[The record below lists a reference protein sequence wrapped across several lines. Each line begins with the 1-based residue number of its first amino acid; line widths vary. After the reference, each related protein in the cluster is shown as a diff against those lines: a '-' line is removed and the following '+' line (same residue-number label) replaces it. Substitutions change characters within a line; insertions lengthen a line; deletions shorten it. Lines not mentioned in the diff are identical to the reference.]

1 MRVLVLL
8 SRISKA
14 VVMKIIRKT
23 YTILIVAV
31 VALFFSTCEKDED
44 VPISTAKVDITEQTA
59 SYRNVQQK
67 GFFVS
72 NATITSAELHYAS
85 DSTFSNYQTLALS
98 VGKDKSY
105 TASIAPL
112 QAGATYYVRYKVA
125 NSYSS
130 MLLPSVDT
138 LHTLAYTLPEVAT
151 DSVGGITVSSFVGYG
166 TLVDWGCDSLSE
178 FGFCYGNS
186 ANPTIEG
193 KHITCTEKDNHFS
206 AEITGLD
213 DGATYHMRAYAIN
226 TIGIAY
232 GADIK
237 FSTLCKTK
245 PVVVTSEVT
254 DITVSSA
261 VCGGKI
267 MSDGYSEITEC
278 GICYSKST
286 EPTIDDKK
294 VVCEQN
300 DKGEFSAELIGLN
313 EGTAYHV
320 RAYAVNVKGVAYG
333 EDYRFSTKS
342 TTIPTVTTN
351 VVTDITTFSAVCG
364 GKITSNGYSE
374 ITECGICYSTSTNPT
389 IDDKRVVCEQDD
401 NGEFSA
407 ELAGLNEG
415 TAYHVRAY
423 ATNAKGT
430 AYGEERNFT
439 TVAIT
444 LPTVVTLDPSDI
456 TMSSAVC
463 SGKITNDGNSE
474 ILACGICYGTSD
486 TPTISD
492 NVVAATN
499 NSTNF
504 TCTLNGLSAGTTY
517 YVRAYA
523 VNVKGV
529 AYGEERSFTT
539 DIDLPTAVT
548 LETSDITISS
558 AVCGGKITSDGNS
571 EILACGIC
579 YSTSTNP
586 TINDNVVAAT
596 NNSTNFTCTLS
607 GLSAVTTYYVRAY
620 ATNAKGTA
628 YGETMVFETA
638 DHDWVDLGL
647 SVKWATYNVGATAP
661 EEYGSYFAWGETTP
675 KTTYD
680 WSTYKYANGSGT
692 SLTKYCDDSSYG
704 ADSFTDRSSSLWS
717 MDDAATAN
725 WGANWRMPTIEEW
738 NELISKCTWTWT
750 TMNGVNGYKVKATN
764 GNSIFLPAAG
774 YRKDGYLYHPGY
786 YCEYWSNS
794 QSAYGYPNTA
804 QYLYSYNG
812 EYRMANTT
820 RNFGHSVRPVRK

>member
-504 TCTLNGLSAGTTY
+504 TCTLNGLSA
-517 YVRAYA
+517 
-523 VNVKGV
+523 
-529 AYGEERSFTT
+529 
-539 DIDLPTAVT
+539 
-548 LETSDITISS
+548 
-558 AVCGGKITSDGNS
+558 
-571 EILACGIC
+571 
-579 YSTSTNP
+579 
-586 TINDNVVAAT
+586 
-596 NNSTNFTCTLS
+596 
-607 GLSAVTTYYVRAY
+607 VTTYYVRAY

-628 YGETMVFETA
+628 YGETMVFETT

-675 KTTYD
+675 KTTYN
-680 WSTYKYANGSGT
+680 WSTYKYAKGSFT
-692 SLTKYCDDSSYG
+692 TLTKYCCDANYG
-704 ADSFTDRSSSLWS
+704 YNGFTDNLTTLEAI
-717 MDDAATAN
+717 DDAATQN
-725 WGANWRMPTIEEW
+725 WGGKWRMPTDTEW
-738 NELISKCTWTWT
+738 GELVNQCTWTWT
-750 TMNGVNGYKVKATN
+750 GDYNNTGVAGFIVVSKK
-764 GNSIFLPAAG
+764 NSKTIFFPLAG
-774 YRKDGYLYHPGY
+774 ESGLHDLGVSG
-786 YCEYWSNS
+786 EYWSS
-794 QSAYGYPNTA
+794 TSHYSG
-804 QYLYSYNG
+804 YSYNG
-812 EYRMANTT
+812 DYTAMSW
-820 RNFGHSVRPVRK
+820 NFFASHNIARYYPQRSYGLSIRAVCE

>member
-1 MRVLVLL
+1 
-8 SRISKA
+8 
-14 VVMKIIRKT
+14 MKIIRKT

-504 TCTLNGLSAGTTY
+504 TCTLNGLSA
-517 YVRAYA
+517 
-523 VNVKGV
+523 
-529 AYGEERSFTT
+529 
-539 DIDLPTAVT
+539 
-548 LETSDITISS
+548 
-558 AVCGGKITSDGNS
+558 
-571 EILACGIC
+571 
-579 YSTSTNP
+579 
-586 TINDNVVAAT
+586 
-596 NNSTNFTCTLS
+596 
-607 GLSAVTTYYVRAY
+607 VTTYYVRAY

-628 YGETMVFETA
+628 YGETMVFETT

-675 KTTYD
+675 KTTYN
-680 WSTYKYANGSGT
+680 WSTYKYAKGSFT
-692 SLTKYCDDSSYG
+692 TLTKYCCDANYG
-704 ADSFTDRSSSLWS
+704 YNGFTDNLTTLEAI
-717 MDDAATAN
+717 DDAATQN
-725 WGANWRMPTIEEW
+725 WGGKWRMPTDTEW
-738 NELISKCTWTWT
+738 GELVNQCTWTWT
-750 TMNGVNGYKVKATN
+750 GDYNNTGVAGFIVVSKK
-764 GNSIFLPAAG
+764 NSKTIFFPLAG
-774 YRKDGYLYHPGY
+774 ESGLHDLGVSG
-786 YCEYWSNS
+786 EYWSS
-794 QSAYGYPNTA
+794 TSHYSG
-804 QYLYSYNG
+804 YSYNG
-812 EYRMANTT
+812 DYTAMSW
-820 RNFGHSVRPVRK
+820 NFFASHNIARYYPQRSYGLSIRAVCE

>member
-504 TCTLNGLSAGTTY
+504 TCTL
-517 YVRAYA
+517 
-523 VNVKGV
+523 
-529 AYGEERSFTT
+529 
-539 DIDLPTAVT
+539 
-548 LETSDITISS
+548 
-558 AVCGGKITSDGNS
+558 
-571 EILACGIC
+571 
-579 YSTSTNP
+579 
-586 TINDNVVAAT
+586 
-596 NNSTNFTCTLS
+596 S

-628 YGETMVFETA
+628 YGETMVFETT

-675 KTTYD
+675 KTTYN
-680 WSTYKYANGSGT
+680 WSTYKYAKGSFT
-692 SLTKYCDDSSYG
+692 TLTKYCCDANYG
-704 ADSFTDRSSSLWS
+704 YNGFTDNLTTLEAI
-717 MDDAATAN
+717 DDAATQN
-725 WGANWRMPTIEEW
+725 WGGKWRMPTDTEW
-738 NELISKCTWTWT
+738 GELVNQCTWTWT
-750 TMNGVNGYKVKATN
+750 GDYNNTGVAGFIVVSKK
-764 GNSIFLPAAG
+764 NSKTIFFPLAG
-774 YRKDGYLYHPGY
+774 ESGLHDLGVSG
-786 YCEYWSNS
+786 EYWSS
-794 QSAYGYPNTA
+794 TSHYSG
-804 QYLYSYNG
+804 YSYNG
-812 EYRMANTT
+812 DYTAMSW
-820 RNFGHSVRPVRK
+820 NFFASHNIARYYPQRSYGLSIRAVCE

>member
-1 MRVLVLL
+1 
-8 SRISKA
+8 
-14 VVMKIIRKT
+14 MKIIRKT

-59 SYRNVQQK
+59 SYCNVRQK

-85 DSTFSNYQTLALS
+85 DSTFSNYQTLAIS

-138 LHTLAYTLPEVAT
+138 LYTLAYTLPEVAT
-151 DSVGGITVSSFVGYG
+151 DSVGSITVSSFVGYG

-178 FGFCYGNS
+178 FGFCYGSS

-193 KHITCTEKDNHFS
+193 NHTTCTEKDSHFS
-206 AEITGLD
+206 AEIAGLD
-213 DGATYHMRAYAIN
+213 DGATYYMRAYAIN

-237 FSTLCKTK
+237 FSTLSKTK

-267 MSDGYSEITEC
+267 TSDGYSEITEC

-294 VVCEQN
+294 VVCKQDDN
-300 DKGEFSAELIGLN
+300 GEFSAELAGLV

-351 VVTDITTFSAVCG
+351 VVTDITTSSAVCG
-364 GKITSNGYSE
+364 GKIVSDGYSE
-374 ITECGICYSTSTNPT
+374 ITECGICYSTSADPT
-389 IDDKRVVCEQDD
+389 IDDKKVVCEQND

-407 ELAGLNEG
+407 ELTGLSEN
-415 TAYHVRAY
+415 TTYYVRAY
-423 ATNAKGT
+423 AINAKGT
-430 AYGEERNFT
+430 AYGEERSFT

-444 LPTVVTLDPSDI
+444 LPTVVTLEPTDI
-456 TMSSAVC
+456 LRGSAVC

-474 ILACGICYGTSD
+474 ILACGICYSTSD

-504 TCTLNGLSAGTTY
+504 TCTLSGLSAGTTY

-523 VNVKGV
+523 TNV
-529 AYGEERSFTT
+529 
-539 DIDLPTAVT
+539 
-548 LETSDITISS
+548 
-558 AVCGGKITSDGNS
+558 GGT
-571 EILACGIC
+571 E
-579 YSTSTNP
+579 
-586 TINDNVVAAT
+586 
-596 NNSTNFTCTLS
+596 
-607 GLSAVTTYYVRAY
+607 
-620 ATNAKGTA
+620 
-628 YGETMVFETA
+628 YGETVMFETTDYA
-638 DHDWVDLGL
+638 WVDLGL
-647 SVKWATYNVGATAP
+647 PSGLKWATCNVGATKP
-661 EEYGSYFAWGETTP
+661 EEYGNYYAWGETAI
-675 KTTYD
+675 KTTY
-680 WSTYKYANGSGT
+680 SGATYLFSNDGCNT
-692 SLTKYCDDSSYG
+692 FTKYNTDDSYG
-704 ADSFTDRSSSLWS
+704 TIDNKTVLEAA
-717 MDDAATAN
+717 DDAATQN
-725 WGANWRMPTIEEW
+725 WGENWHTPTYDEW
-738 NELISKCTWTWT
+738 TELYSTCTWSLTVQS
-750 TMNGVNGYKVKATN
+750 GVSGYVVKATN
-764 GNSIFLPAAG
+764 GNYIFLPLAG
-774 YRKDGYLYHPGY
+774 YYSSSGSYNKSSYGY
-786 YCEYWSNS
+786 YWSS
-794 QSAYGYPNTA
+794 SISKSKPNCAWNMQLQKSDATH
-804 QYLYSYNG
+804 
-812 EYRMANTT
+812 YRCTNL
-820 RNFGHSVRPVRK
+820 RCKGLSIRPVRR